1 MGDLWCPL
9 VETMRVYLVK
19 FYKIQTAELNKDTSD
34 LHPQTGGGGG
44 GGGGVYRVTL
54 RVYRNN

>member
-19 FYKIQTAELNKDTSD
+19 FYKIQTAELNKETSD

-44 GGGGVYRVTL
+44 RIQGDFTRLTQ
-54 RVYRNN
+54 

>member
-19 FYKIQTAELNKDTSD
+19 FYKIQTAELNKETSD

-44 GGGGVYRVTL
+44 VYRVNL

>member
-1 MGDLWCPL
+1 MGDLCCPL

-34 LHPQTGGGGG
+34 LHPQTGGGG
-44 GGGGVYRVTL
+44 RIQSDFARL
-54 RVYRNN
+54 SQ

>member
-19 FYKIQTAELNKDTSD
+19 FYKIQTAELNKETSD

-44 GGGGVYRVTL
+44 GRIQSDFARL
-54 RVYRNN
+54 SQ